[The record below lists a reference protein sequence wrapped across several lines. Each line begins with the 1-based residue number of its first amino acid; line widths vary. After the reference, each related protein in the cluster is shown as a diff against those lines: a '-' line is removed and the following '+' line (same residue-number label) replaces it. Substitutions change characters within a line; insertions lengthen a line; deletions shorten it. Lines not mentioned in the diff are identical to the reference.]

1 MGRADDESCQVSR
14 SRLAFPTVPRLI
26 SYMAAEPLLIDASND
41 LLESSAEEQETVLAD
56 YTLSQ
61 LLTIWMDAPLEYIY
75 RCVVE
80 ITTTIGYDNTLPDGE
95 SLGLLGAAKRF
106 LAAKQLYYTGRL
118 YCGAKGSVKPRTG
131 VCPCFNT

>member
-61 LLTIWMDAPLEYIY
+61 LLTIWMDAPL
-75 RCVVE
+75 
-80 ITTTIGYDNTLPDGE
+80 
-95 SLGLLGAAKRF
+95 
-106 LAAKQLYYTGRL
+106 
-118 YCGAKGSVKPRTG
+118 
-131 VCPCFNT
+131 